1 MDRSHDPQIDDR
13 ERVQPE
19 TAEIVVDR
27 AFKLRRRHRRVPRGV
42 GPAFRANFRHD
53 DKIVGI
59 GVQGLADQLVRD
71 IGAIIVAGV
80 DMIDAARDRLAQ
92 DLDRPVVVLR
102 RPEHPRTREL
112 HSAVAHALHNPV
124 AERKRSGSVDHGLL
138 LDRPRIPPRR
148 QGDTGEG
155 SARPEA
161 SARPTLPRARF
172 PPRSTSEPA
181 PAPSRSTASTERT
194 TLARRHGSPLRSR
207 SMVRWP
213 ATSAGG
219 ARLSPARSFRAGATN
234 STPLYGEMGGSLN
247 LTGTGGYLG
256 SGIFAARKP

>member
-13 ERVQPE
+13 ERLQPE

-53 DKIVGI
+53 DKTVRI

-92 DLDRPVVVLR
+92 DLDRPVAVLR

-148 QGDTGEG
+148 RGRYRGGIGAAGSVGTSYLAAGTFSAAVNFGTRTGAITING
-155 SARPEA
+155 LDGTNYAG
-161 SARPTLPRARF
+161 
-172 PPRSTSEPA
+172 
-181 PAPSRSTASTERT
+181 TAD
-194 TLARRHGSPLRSR
+194 LGLLDRH
-207 SMVRWP
+207 VQW
-213 ATSAGG
+213 
-219 ARLSPARSFRAGATN
+219 
-234 STPLYGEMGGSLN
+234 Y
-247 LTGTGGYLG
+247 
-256 SGIFAARKP
+256 AARQRRGAERGSRRLVLSGRGDQFDPALR